1 MPWFKV
7 DDTLALHTK
16 TVMAGN
22 AAMGLWVRAGS
33 WSMQTLSDGF
43 IPDAVISAL
52 GTHGQAEKLVE
63 AGLWDR
69 LPTGYAFHQ
78 WDDRNPS
85 KEDVQHMAE
94 VKGSAAT
101 YGNHVRWHRN
111 RKKYEEDCSW
121 CQKEAAS

>member
-43 IPDAVISAL
+43 IPDLIVSQL
-52 GTHGQAEKLVE
+52 GTPAQAKKLVE
-63 AGLWDR
+63 VGLWDR

-78 WDDRNPS
+78 WEQRQPTKSQVHADR
-85 KEDVQHMAE
+85 EATAE
-94 VKGSAAT
+94 
-101 YGNHVRWHRN
+101 RQ
-111 RKKYEEDCSW
+111 RKSREKR
-121 CQKEAAS
+121 KREASE